1 MTNLL
6 NKLLSR
12 FQLKL
17 VSTKPD
23 TSLVDETVKFLNRT
37 EYSGGL
43 CGVHDVD
50 ITKEIPH
57 DYYVGDVTFV
67 KDSKTRKTYFRDNFR
82 MEKKGDKYHC
92 DNNGRDKYFCD
103 YDGDPNDSWKK
114 MYEETRFTTEELQEK
129 LNETL

>member
-1 MTNLL
+1 MYNLL
-6 NKLLSR
+6 NKILSL
-12 FQLKL
+12 FHLKL

-23 TSLVDETVKFLNRT
+23 TSLVDETVKFLNRI

-67 KDSKTRKTYFRDNFR
+67 KDSKTRKTYLRKVVGK
-82 MEKKGDKYHC
+82 EH
-92 DNNGRDKYFCD
+92 KYFD
-103 YDGDPNDSWKK
+103 YDGDTYTP
-114 MYEETRFTTEELQEK
+114 EQLQEK
-129 LNETL
+129 LNYD